1 MMNKFPKMSDARK
14 DRGTVLVLTC
24 ATVVIVAILVA
35 ELSMKTAVDYRIASS
50 GVDDLANRQ
59 AVFSAVE
66 VMRQMGTRR
75 SADDEGGRTEEPSV
89 HELGD
94 TRFQIRF
101 VDEESKIN
109 VNRLVDAQGRVDQK
123 MRERVAAL
131 LAQFVHDPDIVA
143 DRLVD
148 YMDTDDKGSY
158 ENGAKNAPL
167 DTIDELL
174 YIDGI
179 TNAIF
184 FGDPDAGKPGLRDC
198 VTIESSGAVN
208 INSAPAPVLRAI
220 WPDLDNATIEAI
232 IRARAEKPFK
242 SITELL
248 ERGLVD
254 HSTFNILRESR
265 VSVAGSRTIAFV
277 DTETGS
283 VKKTYKVA
291 LSGGSRSRVLYV
303 TEVRK

>member
-1 MMNKFPKMSDARK
+1 MINTFSQERGVRN

-24 ATVVIVAILVA
+24 ATVVIVAMLVA
-35 ELSMKTAVDYRIASS
+35 ELSVKTAVDYRIASG

-59 AVFSAVE
+59 AALSAIEVLKQMETRQSLDRKSGKTSDSFSY
-66 VMRQMGTRR
+66 
-75 SADDEGGRTEEPSV
+75 D
-89 HELGD
+89 LGD
-94 TRFQIRF
+94 THLQVRLG
-101 VDEESKIN
+101 DEESKIN
-109 VNRLVDAQGRVDQK
+109 INRLVDAQGHVDQK
-123 MRERVAAL
+123 MRERIVAL
-131 LAQFVHDPDIVA
+131 FAQLMRDPDTVV

-148 YMDTDDKGSY
+148 YIDADDKGPY
-158 ENGAKNAPL
+158 EGGAKNAPL

-179 TNAIF
+179 TNEIY
-184 FGDPDAGKPGLRDC
+184 FGDPDSGKLGLKDC

-208 INSAPAPVLRAI
+208 INSAPAQVLHAL
-220 WPDLDNATIEAI
+220 WPDLDDATIQAI
-232 IRARAEKPFK
+232 IRARTEKPFE

-254 HSTFNILRESR
+254 HSTFNSLRESP
-265 VSVAGSRTIAFV
+265 VYVAGSRAIAYV

-291 LSGGSRSRVLYV
+291 FAGGNRSRVLYM
-303 TEVRK
+303 TELRK